1 MEILT
6 IDLILNQYICILLRA
21 PPAVIP
27 EEGEGDDDDDTTM
40 SQNRS
45 GGV

>member
-1 MEILT
+1 MHI
-6 IDLILNQYICILLRA
+6 YMYVLLRA

-27 EEGEGDDDDDTTM
+27 EEGEGDNDDDTTM